1 MGTPII
7 DWVDKK
13 VPSNGHIMH
22 AGEIMTN
29 KLPSILKKQI
39 KSITGEINASI
50 RPLLSSNKG
59 QKVLACSQFVANY
72 CQRNP
77 KAFKELVK
85 SGDLKNRVSRKK
97 HSSRLKKIL
106 KHVEEEPDLMQVL
119 REFRNREMVRI
130 AWRDIAG
137 LAELE
142 ETMEDLSL
150 LAEVMLD
157 QTLDWLHKR
166 LAERFGE
173 PENENGVPQQ
183 MVIIAMGK
191 LGAHELN
198 FSSDID
204 LIFAFPEAGQTNGKK
219 KSLDNQEFF
228 IRLGKQLIK
237 AFNEM
242 TEDGFVFRV
251 DMRLRPFGE
260 SGALVLN
267 FDAMEEYYVS
277 HARDWERYAM
287 IKANIAAGDKVAG
300 AELMKMLIP
309 FVFRRYL
316 DYGAYQA
323 IREMKEMI
331 NREVSRKGMET
342 DVKLGRGGIREVEF
356 IGQTFQLLRGGR
368 EPILQSRKIL
378 DILDALE
385 QMNVLSPKEKD
396 ELRRA
401 YFFLRNTEHR
411 IQEIADQ
418 QTQALPTNE
427 LDQAR
432 VACGMDLKN
441 WEEFLL
447 ELARHRGH
455 VSSYFAQLLRTS
467 GDEEEV
473 EISTDY
479 SLLWK
484 DEIDSGSALKELK
497 TAGFDDPEMIIKQL
511 DQLRENYNLQNLS
524 KEGRERLDRLMP
536 SVLEEVAGLENDD
549 QVATLEHVSKLIE
562 SIARR
567 SVYLS
572 LLKEHPAA
580 LSRLIKLCA
589 ASPWIAEYI
598 TNQPILLDELIDQKS
613 LYSPP
618 EQEELSSLLND
629 QLIHLHLDDLE
640 RQMDTLRHFRHSQ
653 VLRVAAADI
662 TGNLPLEE
670 VSNHLSAIAE
680 VVLIAATRIAWREMV
695 QRYGEPFCVFNK
707 KSRVV
712 NFTIIAYG
720 KLGGI
725 ELGYGS
731 DLDVVFLHDG
741 RGKDQVTNGKK
752 SVDNGVFFNRFGQR
766 LINILTAMTQ
776 AGRTYEIDTR
786 LRPNGL
792 SGFLVSS
799 IEAFTEYQKE
809 KAWTWEHQA
818 LIRAR
823 PVVGEPAI
831 QKAFNKIRNQILSVK
846 RDEKNLKKEV
856 REMREKMRT
865 SLVKRTKETFDLK
878 QGIGGM
884 ADIEFIVQYTVLR
897 WAVEHKELLTFTDNL
912 RLFEILAKLKIL
924 KKTEATLLKE
934 AYFSYRTN
942 GHRLALQEKSTVVA
956 ETEYIDFRAGVS
968 KIWHRLL
975 DN

>member
-1 MGTPII
+1 
-7 DWVDKK
+7 
-13 VPSNGHIMH
+13 
-22 AGEIMTN
+22 MTD
-29 KLPSILKKQI
+29 KLPPILKKEI
-39 KSITGEINASI
+39 KNLMEEIEPDLL
-50 RPLLSSNKG
+50 PLLSSIEAH
-59 QKVLACSQFVANY
+59 KVLACSQFGADY
-72 CQRNP
+72 CQQLPDQFR
-77 KAFKELVK
+77 ELLE
-85 SGDLKNRVSRKK
+85 SGDLASEVSQKK
-97 HSSRLKKIL
+97 YASRFTKTLKKI
-106 KHVEEEPDLMQVL
+106 EEEDLLPAL
-119 REFRNREMVRI
+119 RRFRNREMVRI

-137 LAELE
+137 LAGLE
-142 ETMEDLSL
+142 ETMSDLSL
-150 LAEVMLD
+150 LAEEMLD
-157 QTLDWLHKR
+157 QTLAFLHKR

-173 PENENGVPQQ
+173 PENEDGVPQQ

-204 LIFAFPEAGQTNGKK
+204 LIFAFPETGQTNGKK

-237 AFNEM
+237 AFNEI

-300 AELMKMLIP
+300 ADLMKMLQP

-331 NREVSRKGMET
+331 DREVLRKGMES
-342 DVKLGRGGIREVEF
+342 DVKLGAGGIREVEF

-368 EPILQSRKIL
+368 EPALQTRKIL
-378 DILDALE
+378 KVLAALQEMEILTPEAG
-385 QMNVLSPKEKD
+385 Q
-396 ELRRA
+396 ELRDA

-418 QTQALPTNE
+418 QTQALPADE

-432 VACGMDLKN
+432 VACGMGFDQ
-441 WEEFLL
+441 WDDFLSTL
-447 ELARHRGH
+447 DQHRQCVADH
-455 VSSYFAQLLRTS
+455 FAQLLRTEE
-467 GDEEEV
+467 DEAEED
-473 EISTDY
+473 EQDQ
-479 SLLWK
+479 
-484 DEIDSGSALKELK
+484 EIDTGTTTDLDSLWQDKVENEIAVKELE
-497 TAGFDDPEMIIKQL
+497 TAGFSDPSLVLELL
-511 DQLRENYNLQNLS
+511 DQLRGNYNLQNLS

-536 SVLEEVAGLENDD
+536 SVLEEVAVMENGD
-549 QVATLEHVSKLIE
+549 QVATLERIFKLIE
-562 SIARR
+562 SVARR

-572 LLKEHPAA
+572 LLKEHPMA

-598 TNQPILLDELIDQKS
+598 ASQPILLDELIDRES

-618 EQEELSSLLND
+618 DQEELSSLLND

-662 TGNLPLEE
+662 TGHLPLAE
-670 VSNHLSAIAE
+670 VSNYLSAIAE
-680 VVLIAATRIAWREMV
+680 VVLIAATDIAWRELV
-695 QRYGEPFCVFNK
+695 QRHGEPCYVDKK
-707 KSRVV
+707 KSGVA

-720 KLGGI
+720 KLGGL

-731 DLDVVFLHDG
+731 DLDVVFLHDS
-741 RGKDQVTNGKK
+741 RGKDQQTNGKK
-752 SVDNGVFFNRFGQR
+752 PVDNSVFFNRFGQR

-786 LRPNGL
+786 LRPSGM

-799 IEAFTEYQKE
+799 IEAFAEYQKE

-823 PVVGEPAI
+823 PVAGDPAI
-831 QKAFNKIRNQILSVK
+831 QKAFNKIRNKILSQ
-846 RDEKNLKKEV
+846 RRAEKELKNDV
-856 REMREKMRT
+856 REMREKMRE
-865 SLVKRTKETFDLK
+865 SLVKRIKGTFDLK
-878 QGIGGM
+878 QAVGGM

-897 WAVEHKELLTFTDNL
+897 WAADHKELLAFTDNL
-912 RLFEILAKLKIL
+912 RLFEILANLKIL
-924 KKTEATLLKE
+924 KKSEAALLKD
-934 AYFSYRTN
+934 AYFSYRAD
-942 GHRLALQEKSTVVA
+942 GHRLALQEKSAVVP
-956 ETEYIDFRAGVS
+956 ETEYKDYRAGVT
-968 KIWHRLL
+968 KIWKRLL
-975 DN
+975 DS

>member
-1 MGTPII
+1 
-7 DWVDKK
+7 
-13 VPSNGHIMH
+13 
-22 AGEIMTN
+22 MTN
-29 KLPSILKKQI
+29 KLPTILKKELKHLTEEIDSSILK
-39 KSITGEINASI
+39 
-50 RPLLSSNKG
+50 LLSSDDA
-59 QKVLACSQFVANY
+59 QKVLSCSQFVADY

-77 KAFKELVK
+77 EALKDLVK
-85 SGDLKNRVSRKK
+85 SGDLESSITCKK
-97 HSSRLKKIL
+97 YTSGLKKVL
-106 KHVEEEPDLMQVL
+106 KGIEEEDDLMPAL
-119 REFRNREMVRI
+119 RRFRNREMVRI

-142 ETMEDLSL
+142 ETMSDLSL
-150 LAEVMLD
+150 LAEEMLD
-157 QTLDWLHKR
+157 QTLVFLHKQ
-166 LAERFGE
+166 LAENFGE
-173 PENENGVPQQ
+173 PESEEGVSQQ

-204 LIFAFPEAGQTNGKK
+204 LIFAFPEAGQTSGKK

-237 AFNEM
+237 SFNEM

-300 AELMKMLIP
+300 ADLMKMLLP

-331 NREVSRKGMET
+331 DREVLRKGMES
-342 DVKLGRGGIREVEF
+342 DVKLGAGGIREVEF

-368 EPILQSRKIL
+368 EPALQTRKIL
-378 DILDALE
+378 EVLAALQEMEILTPEAG
-385 QMNVLSPKEKD
+385 Q
-396 ELRRA
+396 ELRDA

-418 QTQALPTNE
+418 QTQALPTSE

-432 VACGMDLKN
+432 VACGMGFDQ
-441 WEEFLL
+441 WDDFLPVL
-447 ELARHRGH
+447 DQHRQCVADH
-455 VSSYFAQLLRTS
+455 FAQLLRTEE
-467 GDEEEV
+467 DEAEEDKQDQKIDTGTTTDLDSLWQDKV
-473 EISTDY
+473 EN
-479 SLLWK
+479 
-484 DEIDSGSALKELK
+484 EIAAKELE
-497 TAGFDDPEMIIKQL
+497 TAGFSDPSSVLELL
-511 DQLRENYNLQNLS
+511 DQLRGNYNLQNLS

-536 SVLEEVAGLENDD
+536 SVLEEVAAVASDD
-549 QVATLEHVSKLIE
+549 QVATLERVFKLIE
-562 SIARR
+562 SVARR

-572 LLKEHPAA
+572 LLKEHPMA

-598 TNQPILLDELIDQKS
+598 ASQPILLDELIDRES

-662 TGNLPLEE
+662 TGHLPLAE

-680 VVLIAATRIAWREMV
+680 VVLIAATEIAWRELV
-695 QRYGEPFCVFNK
+695 QRHGEPCYVDKK
-707 KSRVV
+707 KSGVA

-720 KLGGI
+720 KLGGL

-731 DLDVVFLHDG
+731 DLDVVFLHDS
-741 RGKDQVTNGKK
+741 RGKDQQTNGKK
-752 SVDNGVFFNRFGQR
+752 TVDNSVFFNRFGQR

-786 LRPNGL
+786 LRPSGM

-799 IEAFTEYQKE
+799 IEAFADYQKE

-823 PVVGEPAI
+823 PVAGDQAI
-831 QKAFNKIRNQILSVK
+831 QKAFNKIRNQILTQK
-846 RDEKNLKKEV
+846 REEKELKKDV
-856 REMREKMRT
+856 REMREKMRD
-865 SLVKRTKETFDLK
+865 SLVKRIKDTFDLK
-878 QGIGGM
+878 QGLGGM
-884 ADIEFIVQYTVLR
+884 ADIEFIVQYSVLR
-897 WAVEHKELLTFTDNL
+897 WAADHKELLAFTDNL
-912 RLFEILAKLKIL
+912 RLFEILANLKIL
-924 KKTEATLLKE
+924 KKTEAALLKD
-934 AYFSYRTN
+934 AYFSYRAD
-942 GHRLALQEKSTVVA
+942 GHRLALQEKPAVVP
-956 ETEYIDFRAGVS
+956 ETEYKDYRAGVER
-968 KIWHRLL
+968 IWKRLL
-975 DN
+975 G

>member
-1 MGTPII
+1 
-7 DWVDKK
+7 
-13 VPSNGHIMH
+13 
-22 AGEIMTN
+22 MTN
-29 KLPSILKKQI
+29 KLPTILKKELKHLTKEIDSSILK
-39 KSITGEINASI
+39 
-50 RPLLSSNKG
+50 LLSSYDA
-59 QKVLACSQFVANY
+59 QKVLACSQFVADY

-77 KAFKELVK
+77 EALKDLVQ
-85 SGDLKNRVSRKK
+85 SGDLESSITRKK
-97 HSSRLKKIL
+97 YTSGLKKVL
-106 KHVEEEPDLMQVL
+106 KGIEEEDDLMPAL
-119 REFRNREMVRI
+119 RRFRNREMVRI

-142 ETMEDLSL
+142 EIMSDLSL
-150 LAEVMLD
+150 LAEEMLD
-157 QTLDWLHKR
+157 QTLAFLHKQ
-166 LAERFGE
+166 LAERFGD
-173 PENENGVPQQ
+173 PENEAGEVQQ
-183 MVIIAMGK
+183 LVIIAMGK

-204 LIFAFPEAGQTNGKK
+204 LIFAFPEAGQTNGLANGKK

-242 TEDGFVFRV
+242 TEDGFVFRM

-260 SGALVLN
+260 SGALALN
-267 FDAMEEYYVS
+267 FNAMEEYYIS

-287 IKANIAAGDKVAG
+287 IKANIAAGDKAAG
-300 AELMKMLIP
+300 ADLMTMLIP
-309 FVFRRYL
+309 FVYRRYL

-331 NREVSRKGMET
+331 NREVARKGMET

-368 EPILQSRKIL
+368 EPGLQARKIL
-378 DILDALE
+378 EVLDALE
-385 QMNVLSPKEKD
+385 QMDILTTKEKD
-396 ELRRA
+396 DLRKA
-401 YFFLRNTEHR
+401 YFFLRNSEHR

-432 VACGMDLKN
+432 VACGMGFEN

-447 ELARHRGH
+447 NLARHRGH
-455 VSSYFAQLLRTS
+455 VSSHFAQLLRTTK
-467 GDEEEV
+467 DEEEI
-473 EISTDY
+473 EASAGFST
-479 SLLWK
+479 LWK
-484 DEIDSGSALKELK
+484 DEVDAEPAVKELGA
-497 TAGFDDPEMIIKQL
+497 AGFADPAQIYDL
-511 DQLRENYNLQNLS
+511 FAHLRENYNLQNLS

-536 SVLEEVAGLENDD
+536 SVLEEVAVLEKDD
-549 QVATLEHVSKLIE
+549 QVATLERIFKLIE

-572 LLKEHPAA
+572 LLKEHPTA
-580 LSRLIKLCA
+580 LSRLIQLCA

-598 TNQPILLDELIDQKS
+598 TSQPILLDELIDRDS

-618 EQEELSSLLND
+618 EQEELSRLLND

-640 RQMDTLRHFRHSQ
+640 RQMDTLRDFRHSQ

-662 TGNLPLEE
+662 TGHLPLRE

-680 VVLIAATRIAWREMV
+680 VVLIAATEIAWREMV
-695 QRYGEPFCVFNK
+695 QKYGEPFCFFNK
-707 KSRVV
+707 KARIV

-720 KLGGI
+720 KLGGL

-731 DLDVVFLHDG
+731 DLDVVFMHDG

-786 LRPNGL
+786 LRPNGM

-799 IEAFTEYQKE
+799 IEAFSEYQQE

-823 PVVGEPAI
+823 PVVGEPDI
-831 QKAFNKIRNQILSVK
+831 QKAFNKIRNLILTQK
-846 RDEKNLKKEV
+846 REEKELKKDV
-856 REMREKMRT
+856 REMREKMRD
-865 SLVKRTKETFDLK
+865 SLVKRIKDTFDLK
-878 QGIGGM
+878 QGLGGM
-884 ADIEFIVQYTVLR
+884 ADIEFIVQYSVLR
-897 WAVEHKELLTFTDNL
+897 WAADHKELLAFTDNL
-912 RLFEILAKLKIL
+912 RAFKVLANLKIL
-924 KKTEATLLKE
+924 KKAEATLLKD
-934 AYFSYRTN
+934 AYFSYRAD
-942 GHRLALQEKSTVVA
+942 GHRLALQDKSAVVSDA
-956 ETEYIDFRAGVS
+956 EYKDYRAGVE
-968 KIWHRLL
+968 KIWKRLL
-975 DN
+975 G